1 MRGPCKGEAPWVP
14 YSQPVPH
21 QHFDEEA
28 PGLPAQA
35 QERGLLEGHV
45 VVSDVHQ
52 CRPIIFPNEWGDS
65 RQAAGVER
73 AAVRWGQGPGAEA
86 GGSTGGG
93 HGGGPLNLG
102 RILQILAC
110 PTAPHPP
117 LEWVGGSTAL
127 RPGQPGIL
135 GLCPRGPVLSLLQ
148 PWQRG
153 GEESVLRGHGPG
165 AWASHF

>member
-73 AAVRWGQGPGAEA
+73 AAVRWGAGPWGRGRWEHRGRAWGRPPES
-86 GGSTGGG
+86 GQ
-93 HGGGPLNLG
+93 NLADSCLSH
-102 RILQILAC
+102 RSP
-110 PTAPHPP
+110 PTP
-117 LEWVGGSTAL
+117 
-127 RPGQPGIL
+127 
-135 GLCPRGPVLSLLQ
+135 
-148 PWQRG
+148 
-153 GEESVLRGHGPG
+153 
-165 AWASHF
+165 